1 MLNICFFLSFAQRK
15 KIDTRAF
22 LGVGGTG
29 DGRVGRGGGVSVFL
43 YFISN
48 DEDYVLSKFREAGTI
63 YVFFF

>member
-1 MLNICFFLSFAQRK
+1 MLFLEFCTK
-15 KIDTRAF
+15 KKNDTRAF

-29 DGRVGRGGGVSVFL
+29 DGRVGRGGGGVSVFL